1 MGEFGG
7 TMADRAR
14 KPRRPAAPEPKA
26 NGQETIERVAKIT
39 WALAHGEGLR
49 VRDVAAMTGLTKENA
64 RRYLCKISRV
74 IPIYDDPRTHI
85 WQALAMR
92 ETE

>member
-1 MGEFGG
+1 
-7 TMADRAR
+7 MADRPR
-14 KPRRPAAPEPKA
+14 KPKKRAAPEPKA

-49 VRDVAAMTGLTKENA
+49 VREVAAMTGLTVENA
-64 RRYLCKISRV
+64 RRYLYKISRV
-74 IPIYDDPRTHI
+74 IPIYDDPETHV

-92 ETE
+92 EAE